1 MKAPLQPG
9 LFGDFGRYFPGQA
22 SHPLVRGSDIQT
34 LAIRILGAWAGPSG
48 RRPVES
54 RKPIQLWRL

>member
-22 SHPLVRGSDIQT
+22 SHSLVRGSDIQT
-34 LAIRILGAWAGPSG
+34 LAIRILGA
-48 RRPVES
+48 
-54 RKPIQLWRL
+54 